1 MISHDMVTRW
11 QTRQTSRRA
20 GRTARATDSFV
31 TVRKVGFVAVA
42 AAIVVIVTAA
52 VRWVMLTMVP
62 HNCWEKVMGRVK
74 GIRRT
79 RGTKKH

>member
-11 QTRQTSRRA
+11 QTGQTSRRA
-20 GRTARATDSFV
+20 GRIARATDYFV

-52 VRWVMLTMVP
+52 VRWVILTIVS
-62 HNCWEKVMGRVK
+62 H
-74 GIRRT
+74 IY
-79 RGTKKH
+79 